1 MWEKIAKNKGEDLG
15 LGSPQALKMELALGT
30 DNDRNNKIFGKRDLR
45 LDGKKYLS
53 VDSNFILIY
62 H

>member
-1 MWEKIAKNKGEDLG
+1 M
-15 LGSPQALKMELALGT
+15 GSPQALKRELALGT
-30 DNDRNNKIFGKRDLR
+30 DNDRNSEIFGKRDLR

-53 VDSNFILIY
+53 VDSNFILMY